1 MTVGTVN
8 VFSSLRPSAARVG
21 KAPMASEIY
30 SRVSPD
36 EVAHRFQAER
46 VEPDLGRRGAA
57 RPTTQSQKPLQAGE
71 ISAPSRRNDAAK
83 PPVSMLPH
91 LVSVGLVA
99 AGIIGI
105 FFGTGFSL
113 LVSPASET
121 ITGRYSSHIHGSGA
135 QRDRQVTLV
144 SHLAAVNV
152 LPGAPLNQPPAVYE
166 AGPLAQSTAVQEFSP
181 AWPNGDSPA
190 AASVPEPASDS
201 AQPLASPTPSANPSS
216 FVTEVAVLPAGANA
230 RPARDGHS
238 AHTRTASQHLRPTF
252 RPRHTKT

>member
-1 MTVGTVN
+1 
-8 VFSSLRPSAARVG
+8 
-21 KAPMASEIY
+21 MASEIY

-105 FFGTGFSL
+105 FFGTGFSR

-121 ITGRYSSHIHGSGA
+121 ITGRYSSHIYGSGA

-144 SHLAAVNV
+144 SHLAAVNA
-152 LPGAPLNQPPAVYE
+152 LPGAPLNQPPAVDE

-181 AWPNGDSPA
+181 AWPNGDPPA

-216 FVTEVAVLPAGANA
+216 FVTEVAVLPAGAKA
-230 RPARDGHS
+230 RPARDGHR

-252 RPRHTKT
+252 RPRDTKT